1 MLTGMAQEDQ
11 KKTSPRQVLNI
22 ELGGEGGPGKTYFK
36 LLCVL
41 LGANTSCSPDSLLAL
56 IARAAVPFTLGH
68 LHFFDPSHGGTL
80 PCRVCG
86 GCRWAG
92 GRCHANGLTAHYTW
106 ASGRCHANGLTAH
119 YTWASGRCHAN
130 GLTAQFMLP
139 GSAGVVMQH
148 ANGLTA
154 RFMLPG
160 LAGAVMQTA

>member
-1 MLTGMAQEDQ
+1 MLRTCRGDVFF
-11 KKTSPRQVLNI
+11 SDL
-22 ELGGEGGPGKTYFK
+22 LGPCRSTLKWGGRGSRKTYFK
-36 LLCVL
+36 LLCAL
-41 LGANTSCSPDSLLAL
+41 FGANTSCSPDSLLAL

-106 ASGRCHANGLTAH
+106 ASGRCHANGLTA
-119 YTWASGRCHAN
+119 
-130 GLTAQFMLP
+130 QFMLP

-154 RFMLPG
+154 RFILPG

>member
-1 MLTGMAQEDQ
+1 MLTGMAQGDR

-106 ASGRCHANGLTAH
+106 ASGRCHANGLTA
-119 YTWASGRCHAN
+119 
-130 GLTAQFMLP
+130 QFMLP